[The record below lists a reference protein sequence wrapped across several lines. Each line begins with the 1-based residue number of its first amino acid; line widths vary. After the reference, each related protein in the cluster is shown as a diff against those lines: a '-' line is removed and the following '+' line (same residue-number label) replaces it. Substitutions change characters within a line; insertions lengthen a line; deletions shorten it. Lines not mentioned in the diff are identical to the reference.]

1 MLILSHSLNQYKRQN
16 MYTVQR
22 QVLFVIVFFSFFI
35 SISAQQN
42 LTTPQVSQKASVFQQ
57 VGLTDIVV
65 NYHRPAV
72 NKREVWGTLVP
83 YDQVWRAGA
92 NENTTISFSTD
103 VTVGNNKVAA
113 GTYGL
118 HMIPTKNLWTIIL
131 NKDNAAW
138 GSFFYNQANDAV
150 RFTVNPVKSDYQEW
164 LSYSFDQLSAN
175 STTVTLN
182 WEKLSVPIKIEVD
195 INKTVVDNM
204 ERQLTGLPG
213 FFWQGWNQIAT
224 YNFTNN
230 FELDKGLQRVDRS
243 IGINKNL
250 TNMMTK
256 SLILQSLGK
265 SDEAAKIKNEAFT
278 LPGNDEAQINTL
290 GYQLMGI
297 GKTDEALKVFEKN
310 TVDYP
315 NSWNVWDSLAEG
327 LLTTGDKV
335 KSKKLYEKAL
345 SMAPDNQKDRIKG
358 VLANIK

>member
-1 MLILSHSLNQYKRQN
+1 
-16 MYTVQR
+16 MYIVQK
-22 QVLFVIVFFSFFI
+22 QVLFIIAFFSFFI

-42 LTTPQVSQKASVFQQ
+42 LTTPQVSQKASVSQQ

-65 NYHRPAV
+65 NYHRPGV
-72 NKREVWGTLVP
+72 NNREIWGSLVP

-103 VTVGNNKVAA
+103 VTVEGNKVAA

-118 HMIPTKNLWTIIL
+118 HMIPTKDSWTIIFS
-131 NKDNAAW
+131 KDNAAW

-150 RFTVNPVKSDYQEW
+150 RFTVYPLKSDFQEW
-164 LSYSFDQLSAN
+164 LIYSFDQVSAN
-175 STTVTLN
+175 STTLSLK

-195 INKTVVDNM
+195 VNETVIASM
-204 ERQLTGLPG
+204 EKELTGLPG

-224 YNFTNN
+224 FALTNN
-230 FELDKGLQRVDRS
+230 YDLNKALSWVDRS

-265 SDEAAKIKNEAFT
+265 SDEAAKIKNEAFA
-278 LPGNDEAQINTL
+278 LPGINEAQINAL

-297 GKTDEALKVFEKN
+297 GKTDEALKIFEKN
-310 TVDYP
+310 TVDHP
-315 NSWNVWDSLAEG
+315 DSWNVWDSLAEV
-327 LLTTGDKV
+327 LLTKGDKV
-335 KSKKLYEKAL
+335 KAKKYYEKAL

-358 VLANIK
+358 IISNIK